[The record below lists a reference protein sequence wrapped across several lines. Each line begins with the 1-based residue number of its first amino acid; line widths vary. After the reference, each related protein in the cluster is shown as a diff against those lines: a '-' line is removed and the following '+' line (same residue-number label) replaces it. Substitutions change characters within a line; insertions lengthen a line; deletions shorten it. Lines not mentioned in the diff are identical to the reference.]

1 MCGRDPSIPPRRFCF
16 PPTHPSTHPPTSS
29 EMDGK
34 KKLVFALP
42 GNPVSCL
49 VCSHLLVAPALR
61 RLKGLPPAAS
71 LPPQARRLLLT
82 DDFDVETPLPPSTYT
97 RRQTNHL
104 LITCPTQGAKLTTSL
119 SRIPHQVPVALAAP
133 TRLDPE
139 RPEYQ
144 RVVVAWD
151 EGRQVRTVGLDS
163 QSVSQSVSRSSGEF
177 ARRWKWKGRMDGP
190 CTPTDPN
197 THRAGLCGPHHGA
210 ANLLPPPLH
219 ARRQRPPLPPRRQR
233 YAVVYTGCIHTP
245 THHRHAHLS
254 AHPTQLTRADTL
266 SAGTHVPC
274 LLIGPLPPPP
284 SRLPTHAFPKAAALG
299 GGAEETGGGKSGR

>member
-1 MCGRDPSIPPRRFCF
+1 MLKPPS
-16 PPTHPSTHPPTSS
+16 
-29 EMDGK
+29 
-34 KKLVFALP
+34 
-42 GNPVSCL
+42 
-49 VCSHLLVAPALR
+49 
-61 RLKGLPPAAS
+61 
-71 LPPQARRLLLT
+71 PPQ
-82 DDFDVETPLPPSTYT
+82 
-97 RRQTNHL
+97 H
-104 LITCPTQGAKLTTSL
+104 TQGAKLTTSL
-119 SRIPHQVPVALAAP
+119 SPVPHKAQNLPPPYHVSHIRCPSPWRRPRALTPSGQSTSAWRWRG
-133 TRLDPE
+133 TRG
-139 RPEYQ
+139 
-144 RVVVAWD
+144 
-151 EGRQVRTVGLDS
+151 GRYGGSASIAS
-163 QSVSQSVSRSSGEF
+163 QSVSQSVGRSSGEF